1 MRTIVTFLIR
11 SHRSCQQMPIHY
23 KLSIIFMDIV
33 ILILFPVDTQQQQQN
48 ITHTNFTL
56 NGASRAYPA
65 ATSLGDLIFIGGGVN
80 GTATIIELS
89 DRVDIYNVTSGN
101 WTTATLSVPR
111 AGLVATSSG
120 SLVFFA
126 GGGNGSTWYN
136 TVDIYNVSNGM
147 WSVANLSE
155 PRWFLAATSVAD
167 LVLFGGGTRIITNS
181 TGQSVSVTLATVD
194 MYNLSTNVW
203 SVTNLSQARDDLIAT
218 SICNHIALFAG
229 GSTAEYN
236 RSNVVD
242 IFDSWS
248 GMWSVTTLS
257 QARSSLA
264 AASIGTIAFFGGGFI
279 NNNLSSNVVDIYIES
294 NGTWLTAT
302 LSQARYSLAA
312 AASADIVIFGGGM
325 LTDSDFTSTVD
336 ILNITNNMWQQT
348 NLSQARAHLTAATAS
363 SSSQNQIVF
372 AFGNYT
378 GGYSNVIDIF
388 EIPLNNL
395 SNVTTCTPQNSPSS
409 STAFGPPPSVI
420 FFPSP
425 STFPVLST
433 PSFSYSPQALNYSPS
448 LIEQTTNNNTNSQT
462 VLLASLL
469 SALAALII
477 AMIVVILVV
486 RKKRKKKK
494 SKKNQQ
500 GNENES
506 RTKQRNGTTVLENDM
521 STIISSTETQ
531 TTVPSTYRL
540 GTETLKSLTPGQ
552 IPLNELEIGTEI
564 GNGNYGR
571 VCVGKWKKYRVAL
584 KFCQNRGKMDE
595 FMREVNLMI
604 SLPRHPNVVR
614 MYGVSIDG
622 TQPIIVMEYCA
633 GGSLDK
639 LLYDTEEQISDKL
652 KIRWVHEIALGMTHL
667 HKHNIVHRDLAARN
681 ILLTHA
687 NNLSEAHLKITDFG
701 MSRVLHQ
708 GNEGI
713 TKNALGPIRWMAPES
728 IGQQIYSKKSDVWM
742 FGVLIYEIVAR
753 NEPHTDIDPNDVAL
767 FIRDHYLTPKIPN
780 DCPHKL
786 RQLMQM
792 CWNKQPEQRPS
803 FEEINIILEDS
814 K

>member
-1 MRTIVTFLIR
+1 LILVWDKVSPLFSMRTIVTFLIR

-56 NGASRAYPA
+56 NGASRAFPA

-167 LVLFGGGTRIITNS
+167 LVLFGGGSRNITNS

-229 GSTAEYN
+229 GATAEYN

-248 GMWSVTTLS
+248 GMWNVTTLS

-279 NNNLSSNVVDIYIES
+279 NNNLPSNVVDIYIES

-462 VLLASLL
+462 VLLASLFI
-469 SALAALII
+469 ALA
-477 AMIVVILVV
+477 
-486 RKKRKKKK
+486 
-494 SKKNQQ
+494 
-500 GNENES
+500 
-506 RTKQRNGTTVLENDM
+506 
-521 STIISSTETQ
+521 
-531 TTVPSTYRL
+531 
-540 GTETLKSLTPGQ
+540 
-552 IPLNELEIGTEI
+552 
-564 GNGNYGR
+564 
-571 VCVGKWKKYRVAL
+571 
-584 KFCQNRGKMDE
+584 
-595 FMREVNLMI
+595 
-604 SLPRHPNVVR
+604 
-614 MYGVSIDG
+614 
-622 TQPIIVMEYCA
+622 
-633 GGSLDK
+633 
-639 LLYDTEEQISDKL
+639 
-652 KIRWVHEIALGMTHL
+652 
-667 HKHNIVHRDLAARN
+667 
-681 ILLTHA
+681 
-687 NNLSEAHLKITDFG
+687 
-701 MSRVLHQ
+701 
-708 GNEGI
+708 
-713 TKNALGPIRWMAPES
+713 
-728 IGQQIYSKKSDVWM
+728 
-742 FGVLIYEIVAR
+742 
-753 NEPHTDIDPNDVAL
+753 
-767 FIRDHYLTPKIPN
+767 
-780 DCPHKL
+780 
-786 RQLMQM
+786 
-792 CWNKQPEQRPS
+792 
-803 FEEINIILEDS
+803 
-814 K
+814 